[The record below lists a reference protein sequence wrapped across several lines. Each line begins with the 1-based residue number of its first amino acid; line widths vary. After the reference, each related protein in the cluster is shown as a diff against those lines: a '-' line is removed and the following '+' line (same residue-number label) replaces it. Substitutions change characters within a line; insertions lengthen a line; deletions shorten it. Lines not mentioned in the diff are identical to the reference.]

1 MQIHLNQEDIDP
13 YPARPKK
20 SKAINFS
27 PLPRLEFYNRFFE
40 GVSAKKIDNWHWQLR
55 NRITSL
61 KDLMKFVNLSKSELN
76 AFRMSKNMLPI
87 AVTPHY
93 MRLVDPNYSEQP
105 IRKTVIPTQNEFF
118 YDKWSQKDPLNEDEY
133 SPVSGLVHRYTDR
146 VLFLVTNSC
155 STYCRYCT
163 RSRMV
168 GDHVRYQLT
177 RNDWEQS
184 LSYIEQHPQVRDVLV
199 SGGDPL
205 TMENEPIEWLL
216 KRLRKI
222 PSVEIIRIGT
232 KTPTVLPQ
240 RITSSLCRMLKK
252 YHPLFISV
260 HFTHPDELTEET
272 ALACERLADA
282 GIPLG
287 SQTVLLFGVND
298 DIDTMK
304 KLTQGLL
311 KLRVKPYYIY
321 QCDPIL
327 GSSHFRTP
335 ISKGL
340 EIIHGLR
347 GNTSG
352 YAVPSY
358 VIDAPGGGGK
368 IQLLPEYV
376 KGREGD
382 EIILQNHQ
390 GKIYRYPDPV
400 RCK

>member
-1 MQIHLNQEDIDP
+1 MQIHLNQEDADP
-13 YPARPKK
+13 YPAKPKK
-20 SKAINFS
+20 SKAIDFS
-27 PLPRLEFYNRFFE
+27 PLSKFEFYSRFFE
-40 GVSAKKIDNWHWQLR
+40 GVSAKKIDDWHWQLQ

-61 KDLMKFVNLSKSELN
+61 KDLMKFVNLSESELN
-76 AFRMSKNMLPI
+76 AFKMSQNILPI
-87 AVTPHY
+87 AITPHY
-93 MRLVDPNYSEQP
+93 MRLVDPNHSEQP
-105 IRKTVIPTQNEFF
+105 IRKAVIPTQNEFF
-118 YDKWSQKDPLNEDEY
+118 YDKWSQRDPLNEDEY
-133 SPVSGLVHRYTDR
+133 SPVTGLVHRYSDR
-146 VLFLVTNSC
+146 VLFLMTNSC

-168 GDHVRYQLT
+168 GDQVKCPLT
-177 RNDWEQS
+177 RNDWERAI
-184 LSYIEQHPQVRDVLV
+184 SYIEQHPQIRDILL

-222 PSVEIIRIGT
+222 PSIEIIRIGT

-240 RITSSLCRMLKK
+240 RITSSLCKMLKK
-252 YHPLFISV
+252 YHPLYISI

-272 ALACERLADA
+272 AFACNKLANA

-287 SQTVLLFGVND
+287 SQTVLLSGVND
-298 DIDTMK
+298 NIDTMK
-304 KLTQGLL
+304 KLMQGLL

-335 ISKGL
+335 IIKGL

-347 GNTSG
+347 GDTSG

-376 KGREGD
+376 KGRDGD
-382 EIILQNHQ
+382 EIILENHL
-390 GKIYRYPDPV
+390 GEIYRYPDPIEY
-400 RCK
+400 K

>member
-1 MQIHLNQEDIDP
+1 MQIHLNQEDADP

-20 SKAINFS
+20 LKPINFS
-27 PLPRLEFYNRFFE
+27 SLPRFEFYDHFF
-40 GVSAKKIDNWHWQLR
+40 GDISAKKIDDWHWQLR

-61 KDLMKFVNLSKSELN
+61 KDLMRFVNLSKSELN
-76 AFRMSKNMLPI
+76 AFRMSKNILPI
-87 AVTPHY
+87 AITPHY
-93 MRLVDPNYSEQP
+93 MRLIDPNYSEQP
-105 IRKTVIPTQNEFF
+105 IRKAIIPTQNEFF

-133 SPVSGLVHRYTDR
+133 SPVPGLVHRYTDR

-168 GDHVRYQLT
+168 GDHVGCQLT
-177 RNDWEQS
+177 RNNWEQA

-252 YHPLFISV
+252 YHPLFISI

-272 ALACERLADA
+272 VLACEKLANA

-287 SQTVLLFGVND
+287 SQTVLLSGVND

-304 KLTQGLL
+304 KLMQGLL
-311 KLRVKPYYIY
+311 KSRVKPYYIY

-327 GSSHFRTP
+327 GSSHFRTS

-382 EIILQNHQ
+382 EIILENHL
-390 GKIYRYPDPV
+390 GEIYRYLDPV
-400 RCK
+400 GCK